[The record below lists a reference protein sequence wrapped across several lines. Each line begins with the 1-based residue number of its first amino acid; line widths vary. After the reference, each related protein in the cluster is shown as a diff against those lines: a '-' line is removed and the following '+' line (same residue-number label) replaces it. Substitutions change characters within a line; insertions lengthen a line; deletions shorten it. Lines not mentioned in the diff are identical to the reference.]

1 MADPKTTFRTDEYRR
16 SVPYG
21 VLTPNT
27 RLVVEQRRNASPEV
41 LKHVGNNVK
50 DIMSHASPKYKT
62 WRELVADYPFIEDI
76 ANEMVKAR
84 LSVYN
89 DEEPGAGDK
98 SVGWIEQRI
107 AQPNASFYSV
117 KMNPKTGEFDLIP
130 SDTGKQRAAA
140 NPEEAFKMQQA
151 VYDWL
156 DTDADKITFKKGK
169 REDAGDG
176 HWFRTMDEYSD
187 ALLNDLGSEYSMALQ
202 DLLTL
207 KLRKIMEEDLGQENP
222 KYLNA
227 MKRKFLPD
235 FDYTQGNPSYKDFRR
250 AEDARNNNRL
260 DRSEFQ
266 RASKFKTIPASL
278 ALPIWSATHFDPE
291 LNYKTSH
298 KEAAGR
304 VAGDVALNTAS
315 VLGPALLARG
325 GSQLATRTVPYFR
338 NLAGTAGAF
347 AGGAAGGGAT
357 YALQRGVDA
366 GLEKTTGK
374 GYHLYPV
381 DAGDIGLQMLLA
393 GATSIP
399 FRQSVPSYRDL
410 KLMLD
415 PKTNSA
421 TSGDVRAMIQSV
433 KEAQSATKKGGATGT
448 GAVKDKYIEKA
459 FVPYENEYAQGGA
472 YEITP
477 PPKPFPKKASGL
489 DNYVKLHSD
498 YFGDIPIEEK
508 NSLWELIHGKDP
520 FGRDV
525 KYKGGKPFTMGTKQ
539 FKQEKAVSKGDVVIK
554 GDKKD
559 SDPAKRYIL
568 YTHSKPGTVDVS
580 GNFQPATPKQQQMYD
595 KANADARRR
604 YGHKELGYSQ
614 LFPRKDENK
623 FFGGR
628 KLAKV
633 PAALQLVTHNVS
645 PVSNLMLGVQ
655 PTEYTLDKE

>member
-1 MADPKTTFRTDEYRR
+1 MSDPKTTFRTDEYRR
-16 SVPYG
+16 SVPYA

-27 RLVVEQRRNASPEV
+27 RAAVEQRRNASPEV
-41 LKHVGNNVK
+41 LKHVSNNVK
-50 DIMSHASPKYKT
+50 DIMSHVSPKYKT
-62 WRELVADYPFIEDI
+62 WEELVADYPRIEDI

-98 SVGWIEQRI
+98 SVGWIEQKI

-117 KMNPKTGEFDLIP
+117 KMNPETGEFDLIP
-130 SDTGKQRAAA
+130 TEAGKQRAVA
-140 NPEEAFKMQQA
+140 NPEEAFKMQKA
-151 VYDWL
+151 IYDYL

-187 ALLNDLGSEYSMALQ
+187 ALLNDLGGEYSMALQ

-207 KLRKIMEEDLGQENP
+207 KLRKIMEDDLAQENP
-222 KYLNA
+222 QYLNA

-235 FDYTQGNPSYKDFRR
+235 FDYTKGNPTYEDFRR

-291 LNYKTSH
+291 LNYKTSDL
-298 KEAAGR
+298 EAGGR
-304 VAGDVALNTAS
+304 MAGDVALNAAS

-325 GSQLATRTVPYFR
+325 GSHLATHTVPYFR

-347 AGGAAGGGAT
+347 GGGAVGGAAT
-357 YALQRGVDA
+357 YGLQRGVDEA
-366 GLEKTTGK
+366 LEKKTGK
-374 GYHLYPV
+374 GYHLYPM
-381 DAGDIGLQMLLA
+381 DAGDLGLQMLL
-393 GATSIP
+393 GGLTSIP
-399 FRQSVPSYRDL
+399 FRQSVPSYSDL
-410 KLMLD
+410 KLLID
-415 PKTNSA
+415 PKTGSA
-421 TSGDVRAMIQSV
+421 ESGDVKAMIQSV
-433 KEAQSATKKGGATGT
+433 KEAKKAAKTGGPTGT
-448 GAVKDKYIEKA
+448 GAVKDRYIGKS
-459 FVPYENEYAQGGA
+459 FIPYEQEYGQGGA
-472 YEITP
+472 YEVTP
-477 PPKPFPKKASGL
+477 IPRPLPKKAK
-489 DNYVKLHSD
+489 DFDAYVAQHKD
-498 YFGDIPIEEK
+498 YFGDIPVEEK
-508 NSLWELIHGKDP
+508 NSLWELIHGKDT
-520 FGRDV
+520 FGRNA
-525 KYKGGKPFTMGTKQ
+525 KYKGTKKFTLGTKQ

-554 GDKKD
+554 GDKRD
-559 SDPAKRYIL
+559 ADPAKRYIL
-568 YTHSKPGTVDVS
+568 YTHSEPGTADVS

-604 YGHKELGYSQ
+604 YGHTELGYKQ
-614 LFPRKDENK
+614 LFPKKDENK